1 LEFGWQH
8 FRDEGCRRTHLENL
22 EHPNMSTKKPVSSG
36 LILHKAIDRYYR
48 DAESRGTS
56 VTEHPIAVPARAVDE
71 KNRVVTLEGKDGP
84 LATYAYTLT
93 RTGYLRFRPEW

>member
-1 LEFGWQH
+1 
-8 FRDEGCRRTHLENL
+8 
-22 EHPNMSTKKPVSSG
+22 MSIKQPVSSG

-48 DAESRGTS
+48 DAESRGKA
-56 VTEHPIAVPARAVDE
+56 VTEHPIAAPESSVDE
-71 KNRVVTLEGKDGP
+71 RKRIVTLEGRDGP

>member
-1 LEFGWQH
+1 MH
-8 FRDEGCRRTHLENL
+8 A
-22 EHPNMSTKKPVSSG
+22 HPSVNSG

-48 DAESRGTS
+48 DAESRGRT
-56 VTEHPIAVPARAVDE
+56 VDEHPISVPERAVDQ
-71 KNRVVTLEGKDGP
+71 KKRVVTIEGRNGP

>member
-1 LEFGWQH
+1 MM
-8 FRDEGCRRTHLENL
+8 NAK
-22 EHPNMSTKKPVSSG
+22 SSVSCG

-48 DAESRGTS
+48 DAEVRGRKAP
-56 VTEHPIAVPARAVDE
+56 EHPISVPDEAVDV
-71 KNRVVTLEGKDGP
+71 KNRTVTLEGREGR